1 MGRLDFFK
9 ANERARDR
17 LLRWFWVSALENREV
32 GFFGSQWNSKI
43 EKRRRLD
50 FFAPNNTTA
59 RWKMRKLDFLAT
71 NRTAKIEKRR
81 RSDFLSANHRAQ
93 NEKLKR
99 LDFFEANQK
108 VQLQKSPS
116 IGESS
121 KGEMRTEGAA
131 CKRVHACHAHRGSQS
146 DNEREEQCLVR
157 LAMLQAS

>member
-1 MGRLDFFK
+1 VNEIKIGRLDFFELSK
-9 ANERARDR
+9 IE
-17 LLRWFWVSALENREV
+17 EV

-59 RWKMRKLDFLAT
+59 RWKMGRL
-71 NRTAKIEKRR
+71 
-81 RSDFLSANHRAQ
+81 DFLSANHRAQ